1 VIGWWDGGLEYVK
14 LPQWRAAFETA
25 DVILGVDV
33 LTHRE
38 ILVFG
43 RDALF
48 AITGITDRPRVLRI
62 SIDSDSDELELL
74 VAACEAFR
82 GHQDYQAVGES

>member
-1 VIGWWDGGLEYVK
+1 MGWDDGLEYLK
-14 LPQWRAAFETA
+14 LPQWRTAFETA

-33 LTHRE
+33 LTNRE

-43 RDALF
+43 RDALQMV
-48 AITGITDRPRVLRI
+48 AISGMTDWPRVLRI
-62 SIDSDSDELELL
+62 SIDSDSDELEML

-82 GHQDYQAVGES
+82 GHQDYRTVDE

>member
-1 VIGWWDGGLEYVK
+1 MIDWWDGGLEYVK

-43 RDALF
+43 RDALHMV
-48 AITGITDRPRVLRI
+48 AVTGMTDGPRVLRI
-62 SIDSDSDELELL
+62 SIDSDSDELEML
-74 VAACEAFR
+74 VAACEALP
-82 GHQDYQAVGES
+82 GTP